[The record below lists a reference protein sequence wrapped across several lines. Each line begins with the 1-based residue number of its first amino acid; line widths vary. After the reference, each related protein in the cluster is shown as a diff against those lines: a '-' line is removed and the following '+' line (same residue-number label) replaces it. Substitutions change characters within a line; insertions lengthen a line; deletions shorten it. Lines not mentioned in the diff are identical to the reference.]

1 MACASVN
8 APYAGGEM
16 LTKPIVVGGK
26 ELILNYA
33 TSAPGGIR
41 VEIQEADGEPIPA
54 SRWRRANSWWATALS
69 RNSVRWTLK
78 TDLADLVG
86 QRCGSGS

>member
-1 MACASVN
+1 
-8 APYAGGEM
+8 M

-26 ELILNYA
+26 ELMLNYA

-41 VEIQEADGEPIPA
+41 VEIQEADGEPIPGFTLA
-54 SRWRRANSWWATALS
+54 ESRLMVGDSVEQA
-69 RNSVRWTLK
+69 VRWTLK

-86 QRCGSGS
+86 RPVRLRFVMKDADLYALRFRP